1 MDHVLEWMDDLG
13 ILLRIENQFTPAGIT
28 ADAGGAESNV
38 SFGLLHLFGIWVV
51 LAFGIIAA
59 SVAAAC
65 EQLMRKKK
73 KEEEDILE
81 TSLHTTTSAD

>member
-1 MDHVLEWMDDLG
+1 MDGRLG
-13 ILLRIENQFTPAGIT
+13 HI
-28 ADAGGAESNV
+28 V